1 MEAAVTKSLWDLRQE
16 VNSIGSRTSNDSVM
30 VPEDQEEKM
39 LLSKT
44 SGEFIAG
51 YVEIPEL
58 AIEIERAVWQVEKS
72 LKAKQELK
80 EEKEELEAAN
90 KKTSKP

>member
-1 MEAAVTKSLWDLRQE
+1 MNKALDDLGQE
-16 VNSIGSRTSNDSVM
+16 VRKVGSGASSGSV
-30 VPEDQEEKM
+30 PGDQEEKM

-44 SGEFIAG
+44 SGELIAD

-58 AIEIERAVWQVEKS
+58 AVEIERAVWQVEKS
-72 LKAKQELK
+72 LQSKQELK

-90 KKTSKP
+90 RKGSKQ

>member
-1 MEAAVTKSLWDLRQE
+1 MEAAVTKSLWDLGQE
-16 VNSIGSRTSNDSVM
+16 VNSIGSRASNDSVM

-44 SGEFIAG
+44 SGGFIAD

-90 KKTSKP
+90 KKSSKP

>member
-1 MEAAVTKSLWDLRQE
+1 MNKALDDLGQE
-16 VNSIGSRTSNDSVM
+16 VRRVGSEASSGSV
-30 VPEDQEEKM
+30 PGDQEEKM

-44 SGEFIAG
+44 SGELIAD

-72 LKAKQELK
+72 LQSKQELK

-90 KKTSKP
+90 RKGSKQ